1 MHEKREDENIYQV
14 FGAWSRPKNIWV
26 RRFASEKQ
34 FWVEK
39 ESFLSRDK
47 WENEN
52 WILPQLYIEK
62 RSSMYWGFVRGA
74 IEKKPRNL
82 DGSRMSQGSVEQTKR
97 SAEKLD
103 GLACCWE
110 SIESKAKRL
119 DKRGCVE
126 VSVEKLSSLKKKSFS
141 REEKHIKMNATCK
154 LLKQRSAQYVKLSKH
169 LSTYKQS
176 IHRSKTHTLNKSNQ
190 FYIPKTS

>member
-14 FGAWSRPKNIWV
+14 FEAWSRPKNIWV
-26 RRFASEKQ
+26 RRFATEKE
-34 FWVEK
+34 FWVKK

-62 RSSMYWGFVRGA
+62 RSSMYWAFVRGA
-74 IEKKPRNL
+74 IKKKARNL
-82 DGSRMSQGSVEQTKR
+82 DGSRMSQGSFEQTKR
-97 SAEKLD
+97 SVEKLD
-103 GLACCWE
+103 GLACCRE
-110 SIESKAKRL
+110 SIESKTKRL

-141 REEKHIKMNATCK
+141 REEKHIKMNATSK
-154 LLKQRSAQYVKLSKH
+154 LLKQRSA
-169 LSTYKQS
+169 
-176 IHRSKTHTLNKSNQ
+176 
-190 FYIPKTS
+190 